1 MRNQMT
7 LISPQCRGTMKHLST
22 ACWDDKGGV
31 GVFFDAS
38 KQYTCLQSPWP
49 PFAKYISHIP
59 VAPFNTESA
68 KRDLNRFSSPKLGQ
82 GSLENYLGFVGGGN
96 DNTCIVIS
104 IGTQCCIGVAV
115 LVNNCFFW

>member
-1 MRNQMT
+1 
-7 LISPQCRGTMKHLST
+7 MKHLST

-82 GSLENYLGFVGGGN
+82 GSLENYLGFVGGGERQYLY
-96 DNTCIVIS
+96 CHFYRYP
-104 IGTQCCIGVAV
+104 V
-115 LVNNCFFW
+115 LYRCGCACEQLFLLVEQPS